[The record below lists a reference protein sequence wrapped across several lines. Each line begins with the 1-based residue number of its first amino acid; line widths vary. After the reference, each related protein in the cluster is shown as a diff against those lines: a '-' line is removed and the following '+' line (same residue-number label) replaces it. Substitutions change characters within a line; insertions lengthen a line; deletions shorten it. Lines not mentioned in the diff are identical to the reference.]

1 MSYTQSSK
9 RRRTGRSR
17 SGAALIE
24 LAVCVPVLMVLAIGT
39 IETTDVVFL
48 RQIAKSAAY
57 EGARSATAPGQTAA
71 TAFNAA
77 NQSLQMRNITSGQVS
92 VSPTVTVSTQTGTEV
107 TFTVKVPV
115 GANSCLMQPF
125 VLQRAG
131 AFVVESVT
139 MIRQ

>member
-24 LAVCVPVLMVLAIGT
+24 LAVCVPVLLILAIGT
-39 IETTDVVFL
+39 IETTDVIFL
-48 RQIAKSAAY
+48 RQIAKTAAY
-57 EGARSATAPGQTAA
+57 EGVRSATAPGQTAA
-71 TAFNAA
+71 TATNAA
-77 NQSLQMRNITSGQVS
+77 NQSLQMRGITSALVS
-92 VSPTVTVSTQTGTEV
+92 MTPTVTASTATGTEV
-107 TFTVKVPV
+107 TFTVKIPV
-115 GANSCLMQPF
+115 GANSCLMQPY

-131 AFVVESVT
+131 AYVVESVT